1 MSSPK
6 NFPSSSRSATAGL
19 ILSAALAVTAC
30 GDAPKP
36 VSQAPAGQP
45 AGGYGS
51 TPGGGTTA
59 TPAGSQ
65 APAGGAPAAMEI
77 KDPVTDAK
85 LAEVLTPEMK
95 EMVEKV
101 KKAQSAYDA
110 NKTDA
115 KAKSGLAAAKLTYGN
130 ALRDSEKLPFSIKYR
145 AALKMYRQ
153 VLELDPQ
160 NKEAT
165 EKKTEIESIYKSMGR
180 PIPE

>member
-1 MSSPK
+1 MSSSK
-6 NFPSSSRSATAGL
+6 NFPFSSRSVTAGL
-19 ILSAALAVTAC
+19 ILSAALAVMAC

-36 VSQAPAGQP
+36 VSQTTPGQP

-65 APAGGAPAAMEI
+65 APAGGAPAAVEI
-77 KDPVTDAK
+77 KDPVTDVK
-85 LAEVLTPEMK
+85 LAEMLTPDMK

-101 KKAQSAYDA
+101 KKAQTAYDG
-110 NKTDA
+110 NKADA
-115 KAKSGLAAAKLTYGN
+115 KAKSALVAAKLTYGN
-130 ALRDSEKLPFSIKYR
+130 ALRDSEKLPFSVKYR

-160 NKEAT
+160 NKET
-165 EKKTEIESIYKSMGR
+165 IEKKTEIESIYKSMGR

>member
-1 MSSPK
+1 MSSSK
-6 NFPSSSRSATAGL
+6 NFPSTSRSATAGL

-36 VSQAPAGQP
+36 VASSTPTTPAGGTAPAGGPMTP
-45 AGGYGS
+45 AGGGQ
-51 TPGGGTTA
+51 TP
-59 TPAGSQ
+59 
-65 APAGGAPAAMEI
+65 GGAPAAVEI

-85 LAEVLTPEMK
+85 LAEMLTPEMK

-101 KKAQSAYDA
+101 KKAQTAYDA
-110 NKTDA
+110 NKSDA
-115 KAKSGLAAAKLTYGN
+115 KAKAALAAAKLTYGN
-130 ALRDSEKLPFSIKYR
+130 ALRDSEKLPFNIKYK

-160 NKEAT
+160 NKET
-165 EKKTEIESIYKSMGR
+165 IEKKTEIESIYKSMGR